1 MPMKYV
7 MLRLDSGDLLPVIFP
22 EFMQHSN
29 MASSV
34 PASVVSAGRV
44 YVEDGKIIAR
54 GSSSSL
60 GISSREEDSEIIQ
73 GYLDG
78 ENVIQR
84 DQ

>member
-22 EFMQHSN
+22 EFMQHSH

-34 PASVVSAGRV
+34 AASVVSAGRV

-60 GISSREEDSEIIQ
+60 GVSSREEDSEIIQ

>member
-29 MASSV
+29 IASSV

-44 YVEDGKIIAR
+44 YMEDGKIIAR

-60 GISSREEDSEIIQ
+60 GVSSRVEDSEIIQ

>member
-7 MLRLDSGDLLPVIFP
+7 MLRLNSGDLLPLIFP
-22 EFMQHSN
+22 EFMQHSD

-34 PASVVSAGRV
+34 PTSVVSAGRV
-44 YVEDGKIIAR
+44 YIEDGKIVAH

-60 GISSREEDSEIIQ
+60 GVSSREADSEIIQ